1 MPESGPRGNPPCVN
15 VSDFE
20 VEGGLR
26 RFKVRVLRAA
36 NALDDEG
43 CTQAGGLVHGGTC
56 EKGDLHARQVRGRLP
71 N

>member
-1 MPESGPRGNPPCVN
+1 MAESGPRGNPPRVN
-15 VSDFE
+15 ASDFK

-26 RFKVRVLRAA
+26 RFKIRVLRAA

-43 CTQAGGLVHGGTC
+43 CTQAGGFVHGGTC

-71 N
+71 D